1 MGSIMALQG
10 VKKLSEVPYKGCV
23 TVDGFVQDLEF
34 GAENDCKF
42 WGLMTEA
49 TERKKLLRLG

>member
-1 MGSIMALQG
+1 MLRAQSVEHTGFASVPCMGSIMALQG

-34 GAENDCKF
+34 GAEND
-42 WGLMTEA
+42 L
-49 TERKKLLRLG
+49 